1 MDLSSGDISVLVF
14 KPVVRDDLG
23 NFSLDGHMLSIL
35 MTLDGKKTLGQIAQ
49 QANLNMATIR
59 EAVAKLFA
67 LKLIEI
73 IKKDIQFVDQDFT
86 SFLISEMS
94 LAIGPLGEVIVE
106 DGIEDLGYSKTTF
119 PANRAAELINLLA
132 QEIQRDEKRTE
143 FKQSMVNK
151 IREKGY

>member
-1 MDLSSGDISVLVF
+1 MDFASGDISVLVF
-14 KPVVRDDLG
+14 KPVVRDDVG
-23 NFSLDGHMLSIL
+23 NFSLDGHMLSVL
-35 MTLDGKKTLGQIAQ
+35 MALDGEKTLGQIAQ

-59 EAVAKLFA
+59 EAVRKLFE
-67 LKLIEI
+67 LKLVEI
-73 IKKDIQFVDQDFT
+73 IKQDIQFLDQDFI

-119 PANRAAELINLLA
+119 PTNRAAELINMLA
-132 QEIQRDEKRTE
+132 REIQRDEKRTE

>member
-23 NFSLDGHMLSIL
+23 NFSLDGHMLSVL
-35 MTLDGKKTLGQIAQ
+35 MALDGQKSLGQIAQ
-49 QANLNMATIR
+49 QANVNMATVR
-59 EAVAKLFA
+59 EAVGKLLD
-67 LKLIEI
+67 LKLIENV
-73 IKKDIQFVDQDFT
+73 KSDLQVLDSDFVA
-86 SFLISEMS
+86 FLISEMS
-94 LAIGPLGEVIVE
+94 LAIGPLGEVLVE
-106 DGIEDLGYSKTTF
+106 DGLEDLGYTKSNF

-143 FKQSMVNK
+143 FKKNMVRK

>member
-1 MDLSSGDISVLVF
+1 MNLSSGDISLLVF

-23 NFSLDGHMLSIL
+23 NFSLDGHMLSVL
-35 MTLDGKKTLGQIAQ
+35 MALDGKRTLGQIAQ

-59 EAVAKLFA
+59 EAVGKLLS

-73 IKKDIQFVDQDFT
+73 VESAPQVLDHDFIT
-86 SFLISEMS
+86 YLISEMS
-94 LAIGPLGEVIVE
+94 IAIGPLGEVIVE
-106 DGIEDLGYSKTTF
+106 DGLEDLGFSKTNF
-119 PANRAAELINLLA
+119 PTHRAAELINLLA

-143 FKQSMVNK
+143 FKQSMVKK

>member
-23 NFSLDGHMLSIL
+23 NFSLDGHMLSVL
-35 MTLDGKKTLGQIAQ
+35 MALDGKKTLGEIAQ

-59 EAVAKLFA
+59 EAVSKLLD
-67 LKLIEI
+67 LKLINI
-73 IKKDIQFVDQDFT
+73 IKSDVQVLDNDFI
-86 SFLISEMS
+86 SFLVSEMS
-94 LAIGPLGEVIVE
+94 IAIGPLGEVIVE
-106 DGIEDLGYSKTTF
+106 DGLEDLGYNKTNF
-119 PANRAAELINLLA
+119 PTHRAAELINLLA

-143 FKQSMVNK
+143 FKQSMVRK

>member
-1 MDLSSGDISVLVF
+1 MNLSSGDISVLVF

-23 NFSLDGHMLSIL
+23 NFSLDGHMLSVL
-35 MTLDGKKTLGQIAQ
+35 MASDGKKTLGQIAQ

-59 EAVAKLFA
+59 EAVGKLLE

-73 IKKDIQFVDQDFT
+73 IREDIQFLDKDFT

-106 DGIEDLGYSKTTF
+106 DGIEDMGYSKTTF
-119 PANRAAELINLLA
+119 PTNRAAELINMLA

-143 FKQSMVNK
+143 FKQSMVKK